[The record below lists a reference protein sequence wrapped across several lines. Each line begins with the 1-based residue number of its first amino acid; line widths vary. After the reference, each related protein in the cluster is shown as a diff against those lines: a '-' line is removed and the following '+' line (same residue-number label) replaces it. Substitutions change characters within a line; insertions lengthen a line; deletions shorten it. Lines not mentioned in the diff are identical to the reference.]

1 MEVSNIIMVNKKTN
15 KKESVEKRAKKARV
29 QKIILETVKLTGL
42 ISVVAVAPNVL
53 QTMKRM
59 GFITHPRQIE
69 SIKRSRDKL
78 IEKDLLENKN
88 GQLKITQGGKRY
100 LFRCLSLGD
109 NKELNKNKKWDGKWR
124 VLIFD
129 IPESRRFDRDNI
141 RRALVS
147 IGFMRLQDSVW
158 IYPYNCEGLI
168 SLLKADTETEEDVLY
183 MIVEMLENDNEVKKY
198 FGLNKK

>member
-1 MEVSNIIMVNKKTN
+1 LSSMKK
-15 KKESVEKRAKKARV
+15 
-29 QKIILETVKLTGL
+29 
-42 ISVVAVAPNVL
+42 
-53 QTMKRM
+53 M

-69 SIKRSRDKL
+69 SIKRSRDSL
-78 IEKDLLENKN
+78 IKKGLLENKN

-124 VLIFD
+124 VLVFD

-141 RRALVS
+141 RRALIS

-158 IYPYNCEGLI
+158 VYPYNCEDLI
-168 SLLKADTETEEDVLY
+168 SLLKADTETGDDVLY
-183 MIVEMLENDNEVKKY
+183 MITESIENDQSIKKY
-198 FGLNKK
+198 FGLKN

>member
-1 MEVSNIIMVNKKTN
+1 MITSLEKKI
-15 KKESVEKRAKKARV
+15 KKANI
-29 QKIILETVKLTGL
+29 QKVILETVKLAG
-42 ISVVAVAPNVL
+42 IIGVGIIAPNVL
-53 QTMKRM
+53 RAMKKM

-69 SIKRSRDKL
+69 SIKRSRDVL
-78 IEKDLLENKN
+78 IERGLLENKN

-129 IPESRRFDRDNI
+129 IPESRRFDRTNI
-141 RRALVS
+141 RQALIS

-158 IYPYNCEGLI
+158 IYPYSCENI
-168 SLLKADTETEEDVLY
+168 VSLLKAETETEGDVLY
-183 MIVEMLENDNEVKKY
+183 MIVEALENDEEVKKY
-198 FGLNKK
+198 FGLSKK